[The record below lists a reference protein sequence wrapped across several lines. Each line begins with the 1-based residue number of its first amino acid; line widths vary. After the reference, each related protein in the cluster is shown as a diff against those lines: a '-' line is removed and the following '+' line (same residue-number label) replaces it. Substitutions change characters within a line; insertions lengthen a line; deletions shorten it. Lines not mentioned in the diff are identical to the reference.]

1 MPPTLPRIPL
11 PPEITSDVP
20 GTWAYDTMSRRV
32 REDILMRIFREN
44 NLDPESHARLSQLDA
59 ELEKALISELT
70 PIAEDGGPDVGVWNE
85 QILPPYLSKRQT
97 WLSAPWVIAEF
108 YL

>member
-1 MPPTLPRIPL
+1 MPTALPRISL
-11 PPEITSDVP
+11 PPEITSDIP

-44 NLDPESHARLSQLDA
+44 NLDPESYARLTQLDS
-59 ELEKALISELT
+59 ELKTAHSSELT
-70 PIAEDGGPDVGVWNE
+70 PIAEDEGPDIAVWNE
-85 QILPPYLSKRQT
+85 HILPPYLSKKQT